1 MGCSKGTGLKQEKK
15 MKPLAFK
22 KVAAQGELTI
32 TRLDKSPKNIGSP
45 VAPEK
50 GHLIVG
56 RSETHHHHVVDADC
70 ATLTRV
76 DEFTAYLDVHKPTQI
91 DHLRGFDT
99 HPSIA
104 LQPGMYEFRTGR
116 EFDPFED
123 VIRASA
129 D

>member
-1 MGCSKGTGLKQEKK
+1 MLT
-15 MKPLAFK
+15 FK

-32 TRLDKSPKNIGSP
+32 TRLTKDPKNVGP
-45 VAPEK
+45 VVEHINGK
-50 GHLIVG
+50 LIVG
-56 RSETHHHHVVDADC
+56 HSETGHHHVVDADC

-76 DEFTAYLDVHKPTQI
+76 DEFTAYLDVKKPTQI
-91 DHLRGFDT
+91 DHLREFDT

-116 EFDPFED
+116 EFDPFEEA
-123 VIRASA
+123 IRASA

>member
-1 MGCSKGTGLKQEKK
+1 MLKFE
-15 MKPLAFK
+15 

-32 TRLDKSPKNIGSP
+32 TRLSRTPKKIGSP
-45 VAPEK
+45 VAAVN
-50 GHLIVG
+50 GDLIVG
-56 RSETHHHHVVDADC
+56 HSETGHHHVVDADC

-76 DEFTAYLDVHKPTQI
+76 DAFTAFLNVFRPTAIVHKRE
-91 DHLRGFDT
+91 HDT
-99 HPSIA
+99 HPSIE

-123 VIRASA
+123 AIRASA

>member
-1 MGCSKGTGLKQEKK
+1 
-15 MKPLAFK
+15 MKTLQFS

-32 TRLDKSPKNIGSP
+32 TRLEKVPARIGDVVTP
-45 VAPEK
+45 NQ
-50 GHLIVG
+50 GFLIVG

-76 DEFTAYLDVHKPTQI
+76 DPFTAFLNVRKTTRLVHQ
-91 DHLRGFDT
+91 REYDT
-99 HPSIA
+99 HPPIE

-116 EFDPFED
+116 EFDPFEEA
-123 VIRASA
+123 IRISA